1 MSRMLDPTAWST
13 KPLRDLVIRSLSS
26 ILAENGPMRPR
37 TDKTKSISIMR
48 RFLNISVLGILAAG
62 CTNGDAAP
70 DVQTAMVA
78 AADASAVDRALP
90 TVLVYKTPTCECCNG
105 WVAHLKAAGF
115 TVDARN
121 VTDIMS
127 VKRDAGVPV
136 AMSSCHT
143 ALIDGY
149 VVEGHVPAEQIK
161 RLSAERPDITG
172 IAVPGM
178 PIGSPGMEGH
188 SPQPYQ
194 VLSFGHDGNATVF
207 AEIDP
212 R

>member
-1 MSRMLDPTAWST
+1 M
-13 KPLRDLVIRSLSS
+13 IR
-26 ILAENGPMRPR
+26 R
-37 TDKTKSISIMR
+37 TDKNKDISIMR
-48 RFLNISVLGILAAG
+48 RFLTISVLGILAAG

-70 DVQTAMVA
+70 DGSMAMVA
-78 AADASAVDRALP
+78 AADANAGDQALP
-90 TVLVYKTPTCECCNG
+90 TVLVYKTPTCGCCNG
-105 WVAHLKAAGF
+105 WVAHLEAAGF

-127 VKRDAGVPV
+127 VKRDGGVPV

-149 VVEGHVPAEQIK
+149 VVEGHVPVEQIK
-161 RLSAERPDITG
+161 RLLAERPDIAG

-178 PIGSPGMEGH
+178 PVGSPGMEGRN
-188 SPQPYQ
+188 PQPYQ
-194 VLSFGHDGNATVF
+194 VLSFGHDGSAGVF